1 MPLRVL
7 AVDDFEPWRRF
18 VSFVLRGQLNIQDVL
33 EVSDGLEAV
42 RQAENIRPDLVLLDI
57 GLPTLSGTRAAQ
69 RIRDVSPDSKI
80 LFLTA
85 ESSPDVAE
93 TALQAGGD
101 GYVVKSDAGRELL
114 AAVKA
119 LSEGKRYISAR
130 LVGYVFP
137 GTSDAAK
144 RQTFHELQTY
154 PNDASL
160 IDGFAHFAA
169 GGLNTLNAVLVL
181 ATDAHRRGLDRILQT
196 QGFDLSVVSGSG
208 GYIFMDVGEVLSS
221 VMVDERLDAERFAG
235 LVDSIIAK
243 ASRAPNGATR
253 RVLACGECAPFLLAK
268 GKLDAA
274 LRMEQLWDAVVHK
287 YGLSTLCGYV
297 TRCFQGSEKR
307 RIMQAICAVHSTVVP
322 QNFNPQLA

>member
-18 VSFVLRGQLNIQDVL
+18 VSSVLRGQPSVQEVV

-57 GLPTLSGTRAAQ
+57 GLPTLDGTKAAQ

-85 ESSPDVAE
+85 ESSPEVAE
-93 TALQAGGD
+93 AALEAGGA

-114 AAVKA
+114 AAVEA

-130 LVGYVFP
+130 VVGHVFA

-144 RQTFHELQTY
+144 RQAFHELQTY
-154 PNDASL
+154 PTDASL
-160 IDGFAHFAA
+160 VDAFVHFVA

-181 ATDAHRRGLDRILQT
+181 ATDAHRRGLEQRLQR
-196 QGFDLSVVSGSG
+196 QGFDLSAVRASG
-208 GYIFMDVGEVLSS
+208 GYIAMDVGDVLSS
-221 VMVDERLDAERFAG
+221 VMVDDRLDTERFNG
-235 LVDSIIAK
+235 LVDSVIAR
-243 ASRAPNGATR
+243 ASRTPNGAAR
-253 RVLACGECAPFLLAK
+253 QVLACGECAPFLLAK
-268 GKLDAA
+268 GKLGAA
-274 LRMEQLWDAVVHK
+274 LQMEQLWDAVVHK

-297 TRCFQGSEKR
+297 TRCFEESEKHQT
-307 RIMQAICAVHSTVVP
+307 MQAICAVHSRVVP
-322 QNFNPQLA
+322 HNFNPQSA